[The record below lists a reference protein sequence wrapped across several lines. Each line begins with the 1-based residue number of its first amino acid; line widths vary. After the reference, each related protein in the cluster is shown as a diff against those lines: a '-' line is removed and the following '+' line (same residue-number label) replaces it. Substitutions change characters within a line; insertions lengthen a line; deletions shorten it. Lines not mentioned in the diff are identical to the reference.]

1 MKIQNILAA
10 LIYPIALVA
19 DDRSGHRW
27 SNCRDGAEDLLRVVA
42 EVVEAWTR

>member
-1 MKIQNILAA
+1 MKTLIAA

-27 SNCRDGAEDLLRVVA
+27 TSCVQGAEDMLNALADLLD
-42 EVVEAWTR
+42 TLSL